1 MWCTNKSPSAEYHGD
16 DDDDDGDVDGDGDD
30 DDDGHVGDG
39 DGDVAPG
46 GDRQPIND
54 RPVQWVKQKQG
65 SCMIMMFITS
75 GVMMITSGVII
86 HHIRHFFSTWHIFGY
101 NFSPHKK
108 RVNRDK
114 TDFTVK
120 QRKPLIN

>member
-16 DDDDDGDVDGDGDD
+16 DDDGDVDGNGDD
-30 DDDGHVGDG
+30 DDDGHVG

-65 SCMIMMFITS
+65 SCMIMMLITS
-75 GVMMITSGVII
+75 GVMMMVLVMMIM
-86 HHIRHFFSTWHIFGY
+86 IRHVDADDVGAATNDPI
-101 NFSPHKK
+101 
-108 RVNRDK
+108 
-114 TDFTVK
+114 TMM
-120 QRKPLIN
+120 I

>member
-1 MWCTNKSPSAEYHGD
+1 MWCTNKSPSAEYHG
-16 DDDDDGDVDGDGDD
+16 DDDDGDVDGDGDD

-65 SCMIMMFITS
+65 SCMIMMLITS
-75 GVMMITSGVII
+75 GVMMITSGVITSGVMVMVLVMMI
-86 HHIRHFFSTWHIFGY
+86 MIRHVDADDVGAATNDPI
-101 NFSPHKK
+101 
-108 RVNRDK
+108 
-114 TDFTVK
+114 TMM
-120 QRKPLIN
+120 I